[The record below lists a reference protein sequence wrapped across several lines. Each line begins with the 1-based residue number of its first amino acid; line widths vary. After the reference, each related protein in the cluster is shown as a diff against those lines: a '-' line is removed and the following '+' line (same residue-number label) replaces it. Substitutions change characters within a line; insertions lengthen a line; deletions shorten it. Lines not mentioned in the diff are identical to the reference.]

1 MTDTA
6 RIDRFVPAA
15 VRRRVQSSAAD
26 NRLLLTVAGV
36 IVAIPLVTFFVY
48 PLFVAFAKSF
58 ITIDGSFGI
67 ENYRLA
73 FANPSFWSVTYNSLE
88 MSLVTTAC
96 AMTIGFAL
104 AYGVHRTRMPGKAV
118 FTTIAML
125 PLLAPSL
132 VQGLGLI
139 FLLGRNGL
147 INRTFDLGIEIYG
160 FPGLVIANTLYAFPQ
175 VFLIVSAAMAVSDA
189 RMDEAAEVLGA
200 RRLTKFLTVTVP
212 SVKFGLVS
220 AAFLAFTLT
229 ITDFGNAMVIGADYS
244 VLATEIYNQVVGQM
258 NFNLGAVIGIV
269 LLIPAAIAFVIQR
282 AAARRQFAA
291 LTDQSVPF
299 EPKHDP
305 FVDGLMLAVCTVV
318 ALAIVAVVGIVVF
331 ASFVKL
337 WPYDMSLTM
346 RNYSID
352 LKGGFDPVWTSVKVS
367 LIAALLG
374 VFLVVSL
381 TYVTQRLDNRFT
393 RALYFLAILPAAVPG
408 MVLGLAYIFAFNDP
422 DSPVYLLYGSV
433 ALLALCHFYHYH
445 SQGFLTATTSL
456 KQISTSF
463 EESSKC
469 LGAGFFHTLR
479 YIVLPLMLPTVLAVA
494 IFFFMRSMVSL
505 SAAIFL
511 VTPKVEVAAVTI
523 MRLDETGLQGQAAA
537 FATAVIAVVLAALA
551 LFKLVMKALGVRAS
565 VIGAQK

>member
-1 MTDTA
+1 MPG
-6 RIDRFVPAA
+6 FVS
-15 VRRRVQSSAAD
+15 RRLRSSHSGD
-26 NRLLLTVAGV
+26 RLLLTGAGV
-36 IVAIPLVTFFVY
+36 IAGMPLIIFFVY
-48 PLFVAFAKSF
+48 PLVVAFARSF
-58 ITIDGSFGI
+58 VAADGSVGF
-67 ENYRLA
+67 ENYLIA
-73 FANPSFWSVTYNSLE
+73 FDNPSFWSVTYNSLE

-104 AYGVHRTRMPGKAV
+104 AYGIHRTRMPGKAV
-118 FTTIAML
+118 FTTVAML

-132 VQGLGLI
+132 VQALGLI
-139 FLLGRNGL
+139 FLLGRNGMV
-147 INRTFDLGIEIYG
+147 NRTFDLGIEIYG
-160 FPGLVIANTLYAFPQ
+160 FPGLVIANTLYVFPQ
-175 VFLIVSAAMAVSDA
+175 VFLILSAAMAVSDA

-200 RRLTKFLTVTVP
+200 HRLTKFLTVTVP

-269 LLIPAAIAFVIQR
+269 LLIPAAIAFFIQR
-282 AAARRQFAA
+282 LAARRQFAA

-299 EPKHDP
+299 EPKRDP
-305 FVDGLMLAVCTVV
+305 VLDTFMFVVCAIVSLAV
-318 ALAIVAVVGIVVF
+318 IAVIGIVVF

-337 WPYDMSLTM
+337 WPYDMSLTL

-352 LKGGFDPVWTSVKVS
+352 LKGGFAPVWTSVKVS

-374 VFLVVSL
+374 VLLVVTI

-393 RALYFLAILPAAVPG
+393 RALYFLSILPAAVPG
-408 MVLGLAYIFAFNDP
+408 MVLGLAYIFSFNDP

-469 LGAGFFHTLR
+469 LGAGFFQTLR
-479 YIVLPLMLPTVLAVA
+479 HIVLPLMLPTVLSVAV
-494 IFFFMRSMVSL
+494 FFFMRSMVSL

-537 FATAVIAVVLAALA
+537 FATAVIAVVLGALI
-551 LFKLVMKALGVRAS
+551 LFKLVMKMMGVRAS
-565 VIGAQK
+565 GLTGAQK

>member
-1 MTDTA
+1 MSA
-6 RIDRFVPAA
+6 PAQTTGRGSA
-15 VRRRVQSSAAD
+15 PVRGLSGLAGD
-26 NRLLLTVAGV
+26 RLLLAVIGV
-36 IVAIPLVTFFVY
+36 IAAVPLLVFFVY
-48 PLFVAFAKSF
+48 PLAVAFARSF
-58 ITIDGSFGI
+58 VTLDGEVGLA
-67 ENYRLA
+67 NYRAA
-73 FANPSFWSVTYNSLE
+73 FDNPSFWSVTWNSLE
-88 MSLVTTAC
+88 MSLVTTALS
-96 AMTIGFAL
+96 MIIGFAL

-118 FTTIAML
+118 FSAVAML

-132 VQGLGLI
+132 VQALGLI
-139 FLLGRNGL
+139 FLLGRNG
-147 INRTFDLGIEIYG
+147 IVNRTFDLGIEIYG

-175 VFLIVSAAMAVSDA
+175 VFLIISAAMAVSDA

-200 RRLTKFLTVTVP
+200 GRLTKFLTVTIP

-269 LLIPAAIAFVIQR
+269 LLIPAAVAFLIQR

-299 EPKHDP
+299 EPKRDRL
-305 FVDGLMLAVCTVV
+305 VDAALFILCSLI

-337 WPYDMSLTM
+337 WPYDMSMTLN
-346 RNYSID
+346 NYSIE
-352 LKGGFDPVWTSVKVS
+352 LKGGFAPVWTSIKVS
-367 LIAALLG
+367 VIAALLG
-374 VFLVVSL
+374 VLLVVSL
-381 TYVTQRLDNRFT
+381 TYVTQRMDNRFT
-393 RALYFLAILPAAVPG
+393 RAMYFLSILPAAVPG

-422 DSPVYLLYGSV
+422 DSPVYFLYGTV

-456 KQISTSF
+456 KQISITF

-479 YIVLPLMLPTVLAVA
+479 HIVLPLMLPTVLAVA

-537 FATAVIAVVLAALA
+537 FATAVIAVVLAALG
-551 LFKLVMKALGVRAS
+551 LFKLVMRVLGVRAS
-565 VIGAQK
+565 GLTGAQR

>member
-1 MTDTA
+1 MSIVLDKVLPAGA
-6 RIDRFVPAA
+6 RDRLGAI
-15 VRRRVQSSAAD
+15 RRGDRLILSA
-26 NRLLLTVAGV
+26 AGV
-36 IVAIPLVTFFVY
+36 ITAIPLLVFFVY
-48 PLFVAFAKSF
+48 PLFAAFARSF
-58 ITIDGSFGI
+58 VTIEGSVGF
-67 ENYRLA
+67 ENYRAA
-73 FANPSFWSVTYNSLE
+73 FDNPSFWRVTWNSLE
-88 MSLVTTAC
+88 MSLVTTVC
-96 AMTIGFAL
+96 AMIIGFAL
-104 AYGVHRTRMPGKAV
+104 AYGVHRTRMPFKGL

-132 VQGLGLI
+132 VQALGLI
-139 FLLGRNGL
+139 FLLGRNGV

-175 VFLIVSAAMAVSDA
+175 VFLIISAALAVSDA

-200 RRLTKFLTVTVP
+200 GRLTKFLTVTVP

-269 LLIPAAIAFVIQR
+269 LLIPAAVAFVIQR
-282 AAARRQFAA
+282 VAARKQFAA

-299 EPKHDP
+299 QPRRDP
-305 FVDGLMLAVCTVV
+305 LVDGVMLIACTLV
-318 ALAIVAVVGIVVF
+318 ALAIIAVVGIVVF

-337 WPYDMSLTM
+337 WPYDMSLTLH
-346 RNYSID
+346 NYSIE
-352 LKGGFDPVWTSVKVS
+352 LKGGFAPVWTSVKVS

-374 VFLVVSL
+374 VFLVVTL

-393 RALYFLAILPAAVPG
+393 RALYFLSILPAAVPG

-422 DSPVYLLYGSV
+422 DSLVYFLYGSV
-433 ALLALCHFYHYH
+433 VLLALCHFYHYH

-479 YIVLPLMLPTVLAVA
+479 HIVLPLMLPTVLAVA
-494 IFFFMRSMVSL
+494 VFFFMRSMVSL

-537 FATAVIAVVLAALA
+537 FATAVIAVVLAALG
-551 LFKLVMKALGVRAS
+551 LFKLIMKMAGINTTG

>member
-1 MTDTA
+1 MSTHVA
-6 RIDRFVPAA
+6 RALPARLRDRLHSAHTGDRWLLAA
-15 VRRRVQSSAAD
+15 
-26 NRLLLTVAGV
+26 AGV
-36 IVAIPLVTFFVY
+36 IAATPLLVFFVY
-48 PLFVAFAKSF
+48 PLFVAFARSF
-58 ITIDGSFGI
+58 VTLDGNVSL
-67 ENYRLA
+67 ENYRVA
-73 FANPSFWSVTYNSLE
+73 FANPSFWNVTWNSLE

-96 AMTIGFAL
+96 AMVLGFTL
-104 AYGVHRTRMPGKAV
+104 AYGVHRTRMPLKTV
-118 FTTIAML
+118 FTTVAML

-132 VQGLGLI
+132 VQALGLI
-139 FLLGRNGL
+139 FLLGRNGVV
-147 INRTFDLGIEIYG
+147 NRTFDLGIEIYG
-160 FPGLVIANTLYAFPQ
+160 FPGLVIANTLYVFPQ
-175 VFLIVSAAMAVSDA
+175 VFLIISAALAVSDA

-200 RRLTKFLTVTVP
+200 RRLTKFLTVTIP

-269 LLIPAAIAFVIQR
+269 LLIPAAIAFFIQR
-282 AAARRQFAA
+282 MAARRQFAA

-299 EPKHDP
+299 DPKRDRL
-305 FVDGLMLAVCTVV
+305 VDGFVFVICALV
-318 ALAIVAVVGIVVF
+318 ALSIIAVIGIVVF

-337 WPYDMSLTM
+337 WPYDMSMTL
-346 RNYSID
+346 RNYTID
-352 LKGGFDPVWTSVKVS
+352 LKGGFAPVWTSVKVS
-367 LIAALLG
+367 LIAAVLG
-374 VFLVVSL
+374 VVLVVTL

-422 DSPVYLLYGSV
+422 DSIVYYLYGSV
-433 ALLALCHFYHYH
+433 VLLAICHFYHYH

-469 LGAGFFHTLR
+469 LGAGFFSTLR
-479 YIVLPLMLPTVLAVA
+479 HIVLPLMLPTVLAVA
-494 IFFFMRSMVSL
+494 VFFFMRSMVSL
-505 SAAIFL
+505 AAAIFL
-511 VTPKVEVAAVTI
+511 VTPKVEVASVTI

-537 FATAVIAVVLAALA
+537 FATAVIAVVLAALGI
-551 LFKLVMKALGVRAS
+551 FKLIMMMLGVRTS
-565 VIGAQK
+565 GLISAQK